1 MADTVLEWLYYICAI
16 VCMVSVGEWTYHW
29 TTRDVKRWLVA
40 GGIYV
45 FGFVLCIV
53 LFPNIFIS
61 SNIFYAI
68 EILAWAI
75 ICEAG
80 FKDKMG
86 KIVALSLG
94 VGVVEAIV
102 SVFID
107 ILLGQILGL
116 AEAKVLRI
124 IFAFLFLYGLKRQ
137 KWYCSIVSYVE
148 NLSKWKKALV
158 FIVVILGTVVAAYG
172 QAVNIM
178 LNNREAT
185 VFFKVLITIN
195 MVTVMLV
202 VIWFIIENHQKKYY
216 VEQNHLKEE
225 YIRMQQDYYRTVYD
239 KDREMRRFRHDVASQ
254 IGMLQLLLERNE
266 VDSARE
272 QLNRICQDFSQA
284 TFQKVQVGNE
294 MLDAVLSMMHQRA
307 LEKGIK
313 LKVVGEVQGQRGYDV
328 YELCT
333 IFSNAISN
341 AIEACQRMEGEK
353 DISVKISVHNQ
364 TLCCVFENT
373 ATEDMYRAVQNG
385 ETTKDDKENHGYGI
399 QNIRRAV
406 ERLNGSMEYQYKDG
420 KLGLEIYI

>member
-1 MADTVLEWLYYICAI
+1 MAEAVWEWLYYICAM

-29 TTRDVKRWLVA
+29 TTRDIKRWLFA

-53 LFPNIFIS
+53 LFPNIFFS

-80 FKDKMG
+80 FKDKIG
-86 KIVALSLG
+86 KIVAISLG
-94 VGVVEAIV
+94 VGIVEAIV

-107 ILLGQILGL
+107 ILLGQMIGL
-116 AEAKVLRI
+116 AGAKVLRI

-137 KWYCSIVSYVE
+137 KWYCRIVRYVE

-195 MVTVMLV
+195 LVTVMLI

-225 YIRMQQDYYRTVYD
+225 YIRMQQDYYRTIYD
-239 KDREMRRFRHDVASQ
+239 KDREMRCFRHDVASQ

-266 VDSARE
+266 VDGARE
-272 QLNRICQDFSQA
+272 QLNRIYQDFSRA
-284 TFQKVQVGNE
+284 TFRKIQVGDE

-307 LEKGIK
+307 LEKGIN
-313 LKVVGEVQGQRGYDV
+313 LDVMGEVQGKRECDV

-341 AIEACQRMEGEK
+341 AIEACQKLEGEK
-353 DISVKISVHNQ
+353 VVSVKINEHNR
-364 TLCCVFENT
+364 TLCCIFENA
-373 ATEDMYRAVQNG
+373 ATEDMYQAVLNDV
-385 ETTKDDKENHGYGI
+385 TTKEDRDNHGYGI
-399 QNIRRAV
+399 HNIRRAV
-406 ERLNGSMEYQYKDG
+406 KRLNGSMEYRYKDG
-420 KLGLEIYI
+420 KLELEIYI